1 MYTHSRFLY
10 ADNAET
16 LRVFS
21 MKRMNLPVD
30 THTPT
35 RGFCYTRERAREQLR
50 QASGKVLTF
59 HTALAVVRAALPVS
73 RPQAVRA
80 ARQNRSADK
89 RDAGRT
95 RDMKFRIRMETVG
108 V

>member
-1 MYTHSRFLY
+1 VSP
-10 ADNAET
+10 DVPE
-16 LRVFS
+16 RVAAVVCS
-21 MKRMNLPVD
+21 
-30 THTPT
+30 
-35 RGFCYTRERAREQLR
+35 
-50 QASGKVLTF
+50 SGDAAAAGVP
-59 HTALAVVRAALPVS
+59 LAVVFAALLAS

-95 RDMKFRIRMETVG
+95 RDMKFRIRMKAVG